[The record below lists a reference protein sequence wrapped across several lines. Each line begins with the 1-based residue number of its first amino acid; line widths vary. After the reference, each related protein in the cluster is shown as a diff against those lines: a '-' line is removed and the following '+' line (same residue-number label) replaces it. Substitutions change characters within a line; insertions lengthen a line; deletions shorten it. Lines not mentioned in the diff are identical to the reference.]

1 MREVFTGFIWQMG
14 KIKSLN
20 QGHIKPIPLEVHT
33 DPKASCYNADS
44 GSDSVGLEWRLG
56 FSISSQLSSDAADPG
71 PHID

>member
-20 QGHIKPIPLEVHT
+20 QGRIKPIPLEVHT

-56 FSISSQLSSDAADPG
+56 FSILASSPVMLLIQG